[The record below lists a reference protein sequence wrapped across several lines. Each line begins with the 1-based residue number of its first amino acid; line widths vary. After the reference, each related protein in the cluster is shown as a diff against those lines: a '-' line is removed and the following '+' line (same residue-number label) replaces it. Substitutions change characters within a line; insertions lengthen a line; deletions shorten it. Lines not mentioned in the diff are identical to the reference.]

1 MKDKDIQQIMSD
13 SFVLVCSVLYKKP
26 PYRKIV
32 IDVGEPM
39 SIEQV
44 KEFRESLFFPKKGDR
59 ENEKTRAQKIRKALD
74 DLSKAMELEEPNIC
88 LFLPYGLD
96 SRTEAGKEFTVAVK
110 TFVQAYKKYHGME
123 KIEVD
128 FVL

>member
-26 PYRKIV
+26 PYRKIT
-32 IDVGEPM
+32 IDVGKPM

-59 ENEKTRAQKIRKALD
+59 ENGENQS
-74 DLSKAMELEEPNIC
+74 SKNSES
-88 LFLPYGLD
+88 F
-96 SRTEAGKEFTVAVK
+96 
-110 TFVQAYKKYHGME
+110 
-123 KIEVD
+123 
-128 FVL
+128 